1 MLFYKRYNLVLS
13 NILILFTL
21 TLIATMSLTLAVH
34 DILPF
39 ISFYQADAQIIDPNL
54 SSIQQN
60 QPLPPQ
66 QPSSNFDNFKM
77 GSFVNDRISGTANDD
92 IIAALSGTDVV
103 RGLAGNDKIQGNEDT
118 DQLYG
123 DNGNDIIQGG
133 SGGDILYGDAGDD
146 VLAGGIDDDFLIGG
160 MGNDK
165 LYGDM
170 GDDILSGQDGA
181 DYFDCG
187 EGVDVI
193 IDFSISEADD
203 TAGNCEEIQNKLNNQ
218 QK

>member
-1 MLFYKRYNLVLS
+1 MLFYKGYYPVLS
-13 NILILFTL
+13 NIMILFTL
-21 TLIATMSLTLAVH
+21 TLIATMSLTLALH
-34 DILPF
+34 DIFPF
-39 ISFYQADAQIIDPNL
+39 ISFYQADAQIIDQNL
-54 SSIQQN
+54 SNIQQN
-60 QPLPPQ
+60 QPLQQ
-66 QPSSNFDNFKM
+66 QPSSNLDNFKM

-92 IIAALSGTDVV
+92 IIVALAGSDVV

-133 SGGDILYGDAGDD
+133 SSGDILYGDAGDD
-146 VLAGGIDDDFLIGG
+146 VLAGGTDDDTLIGG

-170 GDDILSGQDGA
+170 GDDILSGQDGS

-193 IDFSISEADD
+193 IDFSLSEGDD

>member
-1 MLFYKRYNLVLS
+1 MLFYKWYYLVLS
-13 NILILFTL
+13 NIMILFTL
-21 TLIATMSLTLAVH
+21 TLIATMLLTVALH

-39 ISFYQADAQIIDPNL
+39 IWFYQSDAQIIDPNL
-54 SSIQQN
+54 SNIQQN
-60 QPLPPQ
+60 QPLPQ
-66 QPSSNFDNFKM
+66 QPSSNLDNLRM

-92 IIAALSGTDVV
+92 ILIALSGSDVV

-123 DNGNDIIQGG
+123 DNGNDIVQGG

-146 VLAGGIDDDFLIGG
+146 VLAGGTDDDSLIGG
-160 MGNDK
+160 IGNDK

-193 IDFSISEADD
+193 IDFSLSEADD
-203 TAGNCEEIQNKLNNQ
+203 TAGNCEEIQNKVNNQ

>member
-1 MLFYKRYNLVLS
+1 ML
-13 NILILFTL
+13 LFTL
-21 TLIATMSLTLAVH
+21 TLIATIISLTLTLH
-34 DILPF
+34 NIFPF
-39 ISFYQADAQIIDPNL
+39 ISFYQADAQIIDQNL
-54 SSIQQN
+54 SNMQQN
-60 QPLPPQ
+60 QPLQKQ
-66 QPSSNFDNFKM
+66 QPSSIHDNLKM
-77 GSFVNDRISGTANDD
+77 GSFVNDRISGTANDN
-92 IIAALSGTDVV
+92 IIIALSGTDEVH
-103 RGLAGNDKIQGNEDT
+103 GLAGNDKIQGNEDT

-123 DNGNDIIQGG
+123 DEGNDIVLGG
-133 SGGDILYGDAGDD
+133 SGSDILYGDAGDD
-146 VLAGGIDDDFLIGG
+146 VLAGGIDDDSLIGG

-170 GDDILSGQDGA
+170 GDDILSGQEGS

-193 IDFSISEADD
+193 IDFSSSEADD